1 MKNTGELLQQPDQYE
16 VDDNPNNQ
24 TKDNDNIVERTES
37 NSEPLVNTRTSL
49 SSSSIPNSRSEITLP
64 RDNSTGRIIT
74 IERFDTEEN
83 YRSKPE
89 AIELFIPQRD
99 IGEEAVVVW
108 DAALVLAYYLEKHQ
122 NDLGL
127 SKSNRGCAPLHV
139 VDVGAGTG
147 AVGLTAAALGAN
159 VTLTDLD
166 RFIPLLEEGISANCN
181 LFGTCEPTS
190 DPKFRFIRALPLNWG
205 NAADIRNICKKSD
218 NGVGGPPDLIVV
230 SDCVYYE
237 ASIAPLIFTL
247 RELASSGKHSVPILL
262 SYEVRDYSPEKKR
275 VKEAFFALAQR
286 YFTIKEVPTED
297 CHSEYSSDD
306 IKVIKMLL
314 LPAKDKE

>member
-74 IERFDTEEN
+74 IERLETEEN

-89 AIELFIPQRD
+89 AVELFIPQRD

-147 AVGLTAAALGAN
+147 AVGLTAAALRAN

-205 NAADIRNICKKSD
+205 NAADIRNI
-218 NGVGGPPDLIVV
+218 
-230 SDCVYYE
+230 
-237 ASIAPLIFTL
+237 
-247 RELASSGKHSVPILL
+247 
-262 SYEVRDYSPEKKR
+262 
-275 VKEAFFALAQR
+275 
-286 YFTIKEVPTED
+286 
-297 CHSEYSSDD
+297 
-306 IKVIKMLL
+306 
-314 LPAKDKE
+314 